1 MWQLTAA
8 ANGVVLVAYSMI
20 AATILRGLVRSGQ
33 VRTNLLGTATAAIFF
48 TCAVH
53 HGAHTVHML
62 APAFGLQ
69 AESGLQ
75 MRASMGLAPLVWDSL
90 SAAVAVFYFSLRR
103 SYGRLLESSPAL
115 FADLKAR
122 QRSALE
128 LNDNIVQGLAVAQY
142 RYETGDPEAAH
153 AAVVA
158 TLAKARTMMSDL
170 VDPTATRGLAIE
182 PGDLVR
188 SIPAQPVS
196 SLDERTT
203 AGI

>member
-8 ANGVVLVAYSMI
+8 ANGVILIAYSLI
-20 AATILRGLVRSGQ
+20 SATILRALVRTRQ
-33 VRTNLLGTATAAIFF
+33 VRDNLLGTATAAIFF

-62 APAFGLQ
+62 SPVFGFQ
-69 AESGLQ
+69 TESGLA
-75 MRASMGLAPLVWDSL
+75 MRQSMGWQAGIWDLL
-90 SAAVAVFYFSLRR
+90 SAAVAAYYFSLRR
-103 SYGRLLESSPAL
+103 SYGALLHSSPAL

-128 LNDNIVQGLAVAQY
+128 INDNIVQGLALAQY
-142 RYETGDPEAAH
+142 RYEAGRPEEAH

-188 SIPAQPVS
+188 SVPAQAS
-196 SLDERTT
+196 SADERTP
-203 AGI
+203 AEA

>member
-8 ANGVVLVAYSMI
+8 ANGVILVAYSLI
-20 AATILRGLVRSGQ
+20 SATILRALVRQRQLRS
-33 VRTNLLGTATAAIFF
+33 NLLGTATAAIFF

-53 HGAHTVHML
+53 HGAHTVHMV

-69 AESGLQ
+69 TGSGLA
-75 MRASMGLAPLVWDSL
+75 MRESMGWGALVWDTL
-90 SAAVAVFYFSLRR
+90 SVVVAVYYWSLRR
-103 SYGRLLESSPAL
+103 SYGALLGRSPAL

-128 LNDNIVQGLAVAQY
+128 INDNIVQGLALAQY
-142 RYETGDPEAAH
+142 RYEAGQPDEAH

-158 TLAKARTMMSDL
+158 TLARARRMMSDL

-188 SIPAQPVS
+188 SLPAQAS
-196 SLDERTT
+196 SVDERTP
-203 AGI
+203 AEP